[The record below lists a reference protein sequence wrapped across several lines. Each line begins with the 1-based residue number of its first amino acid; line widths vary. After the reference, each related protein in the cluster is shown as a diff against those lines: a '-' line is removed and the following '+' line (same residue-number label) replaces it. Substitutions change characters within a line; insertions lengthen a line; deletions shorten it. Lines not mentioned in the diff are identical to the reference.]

1 MSGFALSLLGI
12 CFLHIKE
19 LVANSSPVLRQPDEL
34 TPHNINT
41 DVLLIDEAL
50 AAGGA
55 HFRAKSVNA
64 TIKRISSEQPV
75 VLVSHSTEQ
84 IVGLC
89 NTGGAYKNT
98 AGYCDPAGAVEHG
111 PG

>member
-19 LVANSSPVLRQPDEL
+19 LVANSNPVLRQPDEL
-34 TPHNINT
+34 APHNMNT

-50 AAGGA
+50 AVGDV

-75 VLVSHSTEQ
+75 VLVSHFAEQ

-89 NTGGAYKNT
+89 NRGIWLNDGKIMSVGA
-98 AGYCDPAGAVEHG
+98 
-111 PG
+111 PGEID